1 MAKDI
6 AVTRLVAIIV
16 ELVKISFT
24 PLHRLE
30 RFQAIFGEIPRCF
43 QDIKKEL
50 SGLRITLQLSR
61 ENLEAYSVKNGTK
74 KALLAAIKDCTEQ
87 IGLLDPILA
96 EVLPVSPE
104 PRLIRGE
111 NATLSLQQKAKIEK
125 ITETLRSYH
134 WNLEF
139 YNRSIDTTL
148 EPVEGSTLSRAYITS
163 LLTSGLS

>member
-30 RFQAIFGEIPRCF
+30 RFQAILGEIPRCF

-50 SGLRITLQLSR
+50 SGLRITLQLTR

-74 KALLAAIKDCTEQ
+74 KALLAAIKDCAEQ

-96 EVLPVSPE
+96 EVLPE

-111 NATLSLQQKAKIEK
+111 NAILSLQQKAKIEK

-134 WNLEF
+134 GTLRF
-139 YNRSIDTTL
+139 YNTSIDTTL

-163 LLTSGLS
+163 LILC